1 MYSCINFEATGKN
14 LKAYRLK
21 ANLKVSQVQ
30 DVFGFMYPNAIYKW
44 EKGECLPDLTNF
56 VVLED
61 IYHATLDELLVVDR
75 APEYMM
81 EGRSERDDLS
91 AVIGLTKMSL
101 FLFIYGKCICRG
113 FKREEV

>member
-44 EKGECLPDLTNF
+44 EKGERLPDLTNF

-113 FKREEV
+113 

>member
-44 EKGECLPDLTNF
+44 EKG
-56 VVLED
+56 VS
-61 IYHATLDELLVVDR
+61 H
-75 APEYMM
+75 
-81 EGRSERDDLS
+81 S
-91 AVIGLTKMSL
+91 
-101 FLFIYGKCICRG
+101 
-113 FKREEV
+113 